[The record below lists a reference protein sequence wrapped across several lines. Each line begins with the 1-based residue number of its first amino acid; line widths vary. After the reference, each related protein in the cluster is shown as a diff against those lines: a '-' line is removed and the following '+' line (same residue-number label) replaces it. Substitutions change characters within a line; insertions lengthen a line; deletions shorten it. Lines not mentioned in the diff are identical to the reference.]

1 MPFRELGKNGLTVM
15 LISHR
20 LEAGMILEGPHTLCV
35 VAQVLRASRLG
46 SGMRQEESKLAS
58 LLCPSLKPLGS

>member
-20 LEAGMILEGPHTLCV
+20 LEAGMILGQLLLKSCGATC
-35 VAQVLRASRLG
+35 LG

-58 LLCPSLKPLGS
+58 LLCPSPKPLSS

>member
-1 MPFRELGKNGLTVM
+1 MPSRELGKNGLTVM

-20 LEAGMILEGPHTLCV
+20 LEAGMILEGLHYV

-46 SGMRQEESKLAS
+46 RGMR
-58 LLCPSLKPLGS
+58 

>member
-1 MPFRELGKNGLTVM
+1 MPFRELGKNGLTAM

-20 LEAGMILEGPHTLCV
+20 LEAGMILEGPPCV

-46 SGMRQEESKLAS
+46 SGMR
-58 LLCPSLKPLGS
+58 

>member
-20 LEAGMILEGPHTLCV
+20 LEAGMILERDHLGGF
-35 VAQVLRASRLG
+35 AQVLRATRLG
-46 SGMRQEESKLAS
+46 SGMR
-58 LLCPSLKPLGS
+58 